1 MSHHSATYRGQVV
14 ALLRSLG
21 LQPASGDPITLL
33 RDRGTEG
40 G

>member
-21 LQPASGDPITLL
+21 LQPASGDLITFL